1 MSGFCG
7 FLMLNL
13 TNSTIISALLGF
25 QIILPGL
32 LVPVVVAVIVDAIPT
47 HLRAM
52 SICIVF
58 IVGRFGSIVA
68 SNLVGIILQNHCKLT
83 FSLFSIT
90 ALGMLKPVYQLMCKI
105 IIIDFFIF

>member
-7 FLMLNL
+7 ILMLNL
-13 TNSTIISALLGF
+13 TNTTIISALLGF

-68 SNLVGIILQNHCKLT
+68 SNIIGIVLQDYCKST
-83 FSLFSIT
+83 FYLFAIT
-90 ALGMLKPVYQLMCKI
+90 ALST
-105 IIIDFFIF
+105 FN